1 VDLFSYSSFLTL
13 TEILMIN
20 IVLSGDN
27 AVIIGMVASRVAQKD
42 RQSIIMW
49 GMGAAVVLRIVL
61 SIFAVQLLNVVGL
74 TLAGGIVLLWVA
86 WRLFRD
92 IREAAHAEATAQAD
106 ADHAGNLSASSHAR
120 AMPFWIAIRQIAIAD
135 ISMSV
140 DNVLAIAGAASGNI
154 PMLIVGLLISVVL
167 MGIAANF
174 IAGLLQ
180 KYPAL
185 SYVGVALIVYV
196 GGEMIFEGSED
207 VPEIMRLLGI

>member
-1 VDLFSYSSFLTL
+1 VDLFSYASFLTL
-13 TEILMIN
+13 SEILMIN

-27 AVIIGMVASRVAQKD
+27 AVIIGMVAARVDAKD
-42 RQSIIMW
+42 RQGIILW
-49 GMGAAVVLRIVL
+49 GMGAAVILRIVL
-61 SIFAVQLLNVVGL
+61 SVFAVQLLNVAGL

-86 WRLFRD
+86 WRLYCD
-92 IREAAHAEATAQAD
+92 IRASAHEEAAVESRRAEGAAPLPT
-106 ADHAGNLSASSHAR
+106 SR
-120 AMPFWIAIRQIAIAD
+120 AMPFWIAIRQVAIAD

-167 MGIAANF
+167 MGVAANY
-174 IAGLLQ
+174 IATLLQ

-196 GGEMIFEGSED
+196 GGEMIWEGSKD
-207 VPEIMRLLGI
+207 VPEIMRLIGV